1 MTYSVKAIRAMGGY
15 VDAIKRMDRICF
27 PEYGPPPLDGAY
39 WWFAFDSNEA
49 PVGYA
54 SLTYF
59 PTGTAF
65 LSRAGVLPR
74 ARGHGLQR
82 RLVYARERE
91 ARRAGVQRMVTYT
104 SSDNIYSSNNMIRC
118 GYRLYIPEYSWGL
131 KRALYW
137 EKDLSDMENEVLLA
151 DSVSSESSDS

>member
-1 MTYSVKAIRAMGGY
+1 MGGY

-39 WWFAFDSNEA
+39 WWFAFDPDDI

-59 PTGTAF
+59 PTGVAF
-65 LSRAGVLPR
+65 LSRSGVLPK
-74 ARGHGLQR
+74 ARGFGLQR
-82 RLVYARERE
+82 RLVFARERE
-91 ARRAGVQRMVTYT
+91 ARRAGVERMVTYT
-104 SSDNIYSSNNMIRC
+104 SSANIHSSNNMIRC
-118 GYRLYIPEYSWGL
+118 NYRLYTPEYEWGL

-137 EKDLSDMENEVLLA
+137 EKDLTDMETEVLPV
-151 DSVSSESSDS
+151 DSDSSESSDS